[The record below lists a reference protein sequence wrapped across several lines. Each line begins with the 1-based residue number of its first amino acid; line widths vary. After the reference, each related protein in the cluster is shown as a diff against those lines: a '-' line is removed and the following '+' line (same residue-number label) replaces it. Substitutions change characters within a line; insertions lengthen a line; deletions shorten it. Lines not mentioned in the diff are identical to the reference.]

1 MNMSRSIHSII
12 GLLGLVVSISFVPIA
27 PGEAKAIVTSD
38 SAPTSMLVALTPC
51 RLVDTRG
58 AEPPM
63 SLSVET
69 LGKCEIPEAAS
80 SLSVVITV
88 ADSTSATGYLTA
100 WSGIG
105 SRPVISNLNW
115 SKAHETRANSTLVEL
130 SSNGTFAI
138 DLSSPSPVIVDVL
151 AAFVPVQS
159 STSGRLVPI
168 RPLRVIDT
176 RRNTTTPDA
185 GSTVSVLLPESFPVD
200 TLAVAANI
208 TIVSSTGP
216 GHVSVF
222 PSGASPPNSSIL
234 NVDAV
239 DQTRAAHV
247 IVKVVNREMTVL
259 TSVRANIIVDITG
272 WFTGP
277 SAQSSDAGLLITDR
291 GHRVLD
297 TRASGVIHDE
307 GTITVPVEG
316 APTSAAAVFANVT
329 MIDNADMGWVSVYPA
344 DTARPDTSTVNGS
357 ENIGTTANS
366 AVVPLGVGGFTIYSS
381 VRTHVAVDIL
391 GWFSGQPTP
400 SNPKLAVQGNELRS
414 MPIKP
419 NCDRY
424 PTGRAAIIDR
434 VTQVAWLCRSGQAAS
449 GYIPFTAGPIEDAPK
464 GEYRVYFKR
473 HPWYGGGESLQR
485 FTAFTR
491 GNEGGRV
498 AFHRFAGMPE
508 SAVGSEEYRNQ
519 SNGCFRLRT
528 KDAIRVWN
536 FLQLGD
542 RVLVL
547 NNA

>member
-1 MNMSRSIHSII
+1 MNMSRSIHSVI
-12 GLLGLVVSISFVPIA
+12 GLLGLFVSVSFVPIA
-27 PGEAKAIVTSD
+27 PGVAKATTSD
-38 SAPTSMLVALTPC
+38 TAPTSTLVALTPC
-51 RLVDTRG
+51 RLLDTRG

-69 LGKCEIPEAAS
+69 LGKCEIPEASS

-88 ADSTSATGYLTA
+88 ADSTSAMGYLTA

-105 SRPVISNLNW
+105 SRPIISNLNW
-115 SKAHETRANSTLVEL
+115 SKVHETRANSTLVEL

-151 AAFVPVQS
+151 AAFVPAQS

-185 GSTVSVLLPESFPVD
+185 GSTVSVLLPESFPDD

-216 GHVSVF
+216 GYVSVF
-222 PSGASPPNSSIL
+222 PSGASQTNSSIL

-239 DQTRAAHV
+239 DQTRASDV
-247 IVKVVNREMTVL
+247 IAKVVNREMTVF
-259 TSVRANIIVDITG
+259 TSVSANIIVDITG

-277 SAQSSDAGLLITDR
+277 SAQSSDSGLLITDR

-297 TRASGVIHDE
+297 TRASGIIHDD
-307 GTITVPVEG
+307 GTIVVPVEG
-316 APTSAAAVFANVT
+316 APTSAAAVFTNVT
-329 MIDNADMGWVSVYPA
+329 MIDSADTGWVSVYPA
-344 DTARPDTSTVNGS
+344 GTTRPDTSTVNGS
-357 ENIGTTANS
+357 DTIGATPNS
-366 AVVPLGVGGFTIYSS
+366 AVVPLGVGGLTVYSS
-381 VRTHVAVDIL
+381 VRTHVAIDIL
-391 GWFSGQPTP
+391 GWFTGLPTP
-400 SNPKLAVQGNELRS
+400 TDLEVPTPRNEPRS
-414 MPIKP
+414 MPDIP

-424 PTGRAAIIDR
+424 PAGRAAIIDR
-434 VTQVAWLCRSGQAAS
+434 VTQVAWLCISGRVAS
-449 GYIPFTAGPIEDAPK
+449 NYMPFTAGPIEDAPK

-473 HPWYGGGESLQR
+473 HPWYGGGQNLQR

-491 GNEGGRV
+491 GDEGGRV

-519 SNGCFRLRT
+519 SDGCFRLRA
-528 KDAIRVWN
+528 KDAISVWS
-536 FLQLGD
+536 FLQIGD

>member
-1 MNMSRSIHSII
+1 
-12 GLLGLVVSISFVPIA
+12 
-27 PGEAKAIVTSD
+27 
-38 SAPTSMLVALTPC
+38 
-51 RLVDTRG
+51 
-58 AEPPM
+58 M
-63 SLSVET
+63 SLTVET
-69 LGKCEIPEAAS
+69 LGKCGIPNDAS

-105 SRPVISNLNW
+105 FRPVISNLNW
-115 SKAHETRANSTLVEL
+115 SKVHETRANSTLVEL
-130 SSNGTFAI
+130 SSIGTFAI

-151 AAFVPVQS
+151 AAFVPAQS

-185 GSTVSVLLPESFPVD
+185 GSTVSVLLPESFPDD
-200 TLAVAANI
+200 TAAVAANI

-216 GHVSVF
+216 GYVSVF

-234 NVDAV
+234 NVDAA
-239 DQTRAAHV
+239 DQTRAADV
-247 IVKVVNREMTVL
+247 IVKVANREMKVF
-259 TSVRANIIVDITG
+259 TSVSANIIVDITG

-277 SAQSSDAGLLITDR
+277 SAQSSDSGLLITDR
-291 GHRVLD
+291 GHRILD
-297 TRASGVIHDE
+297 TRASGIIHDE
-307 GTITVPVEG
+307 GTIAVPVEG
-316 APTSAAAVFANVT
+316 APTSSAAVFANVT
-329 MIDNADMGWVSVYPA
+329 MIDNADTGWVSVYPA

-357 ENIGTTANS
+357 ENIGATANS
-366 AVVPLGVGGFTIYSS
+366 SITPLSIHGLFVYSS
-381 VRTHVAVDIL
+381 VRTHVAIDIL
-391 GWFSGQPTP
+391 GWFTGQPTP
-400 SNPKLAVQGNELRS
+400 TDREVSIPRNEPRS
-414 MPIKP
+414 LPDIP

-434 VTQVAWLCRSGQAAS
+434 VTQVAWLCSSGRAAS
-449 GYIPFTAGPIEDAPK
+449 NYMPFTAGPIEDAPK
-464 GEYRVYFKR
+464 GEYRVNFKR
-473 HPWYGGGESLQR
+473 HPWYGGGQNLQR

-519 SNGCFRLRT
+519 SNGCFRLRA

-536 FLQLGD
+536 FLQIGD

>member
-1 MNMSRSIHSII
+1 MSMSRSTHSVI
-12 GLLGLVVSISFVPIA
+12 GLIGLFVSIGFVPIA
-27 PGEAKAIVTSD
+27 PGEAKAIATSD

-51 RLVDTRG
+51 RLVDTRD

-63 SLSVET
+63 SLLIET
-69 LGKCEIPEAAS
+69 LGRCEIPEAAS
-80 SLSVVITV
+80 TLSVVITV
-88 ADSTSATGYLTA
+88 ADSTSAMGYLTA

-151 AAFVPVQS
+151 AAFVPAQS

-185 GSTVSVLLPESFPVD
+185 GSTVSVLLPESFPDD

-216 GHVSVF
+216 GYVSVF
-222 PSGASPPNSSIL
+222 PSGASQTNSSIL

-239 DQTRAAHV
+239 DQTRASDV
-247 IVKVVNREMTVL
+247 IAKVVNREMTVF
-259 TSVRANIIVDITG
+259 TSVSANIIVDITG

-277 SAQSSDAGLLITDR
+277 SAQSSDSGLLITDR

-297 TRASGVIHDE
+297 TRASGIIHDD
-307 GTITVPVEG
+307 GTIVVPVEG
-316 APTSAAAVFANVT
+316 APTSAAAVFTNVT
-329 MIDNADMGWVSVYPA
+329 MIDSADTGWVSVYPA
-344 DTARPDTSTVNGS
+344 GTTRPDTSTVNGS
-357 ENIGTTANS
+357 DTIGATPNS
-366 AVVPLGVGGFTIYSS
+366 AVVPLGVGGLTVYSS
-381 VRTHVAVDIL
+381 VRTHVAIDIL
-391 GWFSGQPTP
+391 GWFTGLPTP
-400 SNPKLAVQGNELRS
+400 TDLEVPTPRNEPRS
-414 MPIKP
+414 MPDIP
-419 NCDRY
+419 NCDMY

-434 VTQVAWLCRSGQAAS
+434 ITQVAWLCSSGRAAS
-449 GYIPFTAGPIEDAPK
+449 NYMPFTAGPIEDAPK
-464 GEYRVYFKR
+464 GEYRVNFKR
-473 HPWYGGGESLQR
+473 HPWYGSGQNLQR

-498 AFHRFAGMPE
+498 AFHRFAGRPE

-519 SNGCFRLRT
+519 SDGCFRLRA
-528 KDAIRVWN
+528 KDAISVWS
-536 FLQLGD
+536 FLQIGD